1 VGLFPQDRAEAV
13 SARNAV
19 IKRPT
24 SPDSLAVKGRVLNVV
39 QP

>member
-19 IKRPT
+19 IKRLTLPG
-24 SPDSLAVKGRVLNVV
+24 SLAIKGRVLNAV
-39 QP
+39 PL